1 MPYTVIILPY
11 MKFLI
16 PLSFTYC
23 ITLLATGVRVAD
35 IAFWK
40 AELNTEINLMEQ
52 EMGNLEV
59 SRDTYVLSMSCHLYM
74 GCFTILLG
82 VDIISHK
89 IGLQNIDSLF
99 GFLRI

>member
-1 MPYTVIILPY
+1 